1 MSFRVHERQE
11 ANALG
16 RDPTVC
22 VLEDGRGN
30 ELHVWPA
37 LGFNAF
43 QWSAGHR
50 DILYRD
56 PSFFN
61 ELKPTRSGFPVLF
74 PFPNRIRD
82 GRFTWA
88 GQAYQLPLNDPTGKN
103 AIHGFAAQRAWRV
116 IGRGGDDKEAW
127 LTGEFHGSRD
137 AADAALLWPCDYRL
151 RLTYRLLGGKLRI
164 ETVVDNPDRLALP
177 FGLGYHPYFRM
188 AVFGGRAAQ
197 VSLFA
202 RGQWELD
209 RALPTGKKQDIAPLG
224 DIRFADTQLDDL
236 YTDVERRDDDSVLV
250 AALRS
255 DGGLSLRLTASRD
268 FRELVAFTPPHREAI
283 CFEPYTCATDAIN
296 LQQHGIDA
304 GLRVLA
310 PREQWSGWVEL
321 TLNRELQEESPST
334 QYSA

>member
-22 VLEDGRGN
+22 VLDDDRGN

-43 QWSAGHR
+43 HWAVTRQ
-50 DILYRD
+50 DLLYRD

-82 GRFTWA
+82 GRFAWQ
-88 GQAYQLPLNDPTGKN
+88 GRPYELPLNDPAAKN
-103 AIHGFAAQRAWRV
+103 AIHGFAAHRPWRV
-116 IGRGGDDKEAW
+116 IDRGGNHEQAW
-127 LTGEFHGSRD
+127 LTGEFHGARD
-137 AADAALLWPCDYRL
+137 AADAAHLWPCDYRL
-151 RLTYRLLGGKLRI
+151 RLTYRLFNNKLRV
-164 ETVVDNPDRLALP
+164 EAVVDNPDRLALP
-177 FGLGYHPYFRM
+177 FGLGYHPYFRV
-188 AVFGGRAAQ
+188 APFGGPAAR
-197 VSLFA
+197 VSLLA
-202 RGQWELD
+202 RGQWELKET
-209 RALPTGKKQDIAPLG
+209 LPTGNKRDIAPVH
-224 DIRFADTQLDDL
+224 DACFADTTLDDL
-236 YTDVERRDDDSVLV
+236 YTDLELEDDGMRVATLGSERGGP
-250 AALRS
+250 ALRM
-255 DGGLSLRLTASRD
+255 TASRD

-296 LQQHGIDA
+296 LQQRGIEA

-310 PREQWSGWVEL
+310 PGEQWSGWVEL
-321 TLNRELQEESPST
+321 SLHAAT
-334 QYSA
+334 